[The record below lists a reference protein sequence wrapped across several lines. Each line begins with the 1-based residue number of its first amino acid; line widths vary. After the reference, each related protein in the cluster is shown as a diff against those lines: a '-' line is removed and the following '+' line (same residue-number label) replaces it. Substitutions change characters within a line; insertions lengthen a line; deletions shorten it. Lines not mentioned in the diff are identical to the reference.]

1 MDHTNPNESA
11 RKYRLLLVDDQVQN
25 LKVLGHYLYE
35 NGYDF
40 AFATNG
46 QQAIEMV
53 GHNLPDLILL
63 DISMPEMDGFTVCR
77 KLKENPETEGIPIIF
92 LTAKIET
99 SDIVKGFDAGA
110 VDYITKPFNS
120 RELLARISTHLQ
132 LQDYRKMAAEQNRV
146 CKEQNLELAETNKL
160 LSLSKESNA
169 SEAERLKAMNEQL
182 LASEEKLK
190 HTNAQ
195 KDRFF
200 SIISHDLRGPLGAIK
215 LQLEMISS
223 IADQLSKDEIVSMIQ
238 TLEEAANRTFALLE
252 NLLHWSRVQQ
262 GREEFLPESI
272 ELSSLVEDSISLH
285 SINSLK
291 KEITI
296 IKRIPEDLYVLC
308 DGNMISTV
316 VRNLLSNA
324 IKFTPTGG
332 QIVVMAGADGDN
344 ALVSVADTGVGMDE
358 ESIEKL
364 FRIDV
369 SFTMPGTEN
378 EKGTG
383 LGLILCKEYVERNG
397 GTIAVSSTVGLGTAF
412 RFTIPLSQEGPKPGI
427 IDDEM
432 DEELVDSYYSA
443 VGG

>member
-1 MDHTNPNESA
+1 MNQTSPNGDT
-11 RKYRLLLVDDQVQN
+11 RKHRLLLVDDQVQN

-35 NGYDF
+35 NGFDF

-53 GHNLPDLILL
+53 GRDVPDLILL
-63 DISMPEMDGFTVCR
+63 DVSMPGMDGFTVCR
-77 KLKENPETEGIPIIF
+77 LLKEMPESKDIPIIF

-99 SDIVKGFDAGA
+99 SDIIKGFEAGA

-120 RELLARISTHLQ
+120 QEMLARVNTHLE
-132 LQDYRKMAAEQNRV
+132 LQEFKRNTAR
-146 CKEQNLELAETNKL
+146 QNLDYQKLNEKLQQTNDL
-160 LSLSKESNA
+160 LLRSQEDTLR
-169 SEAERLKAMNEQL
+169 EAERLKESNEQL
-182 LASEEKLK
+182 TISEEKFK
-190 HTNAQ
+190 QSNAM

-200 SIISHDLRGPLGAIK
+200 SLISHDLRSPLGAIK

-223 IADQLSKDEIVSMIQ
+223 MADQLTKEEIVSMIQ
-238 TLEEAANRTFALLE
+238 TLEEAANRTFSLLE

-262 GREEFLPESI
+262 GREEFNPESI

-291 KEITI
+291 KEITV
-296 IKRIPEDLYVLC
+296 IKRIHEDLIVYC

-324 IKFTPTGG
+324 IKFTPSGG
-332 QIVVMAGADGDN
+332 QIVIIASAEGDF
-344 ALVSVADTGVGMDE
+344 ATVSVADTGVGMDE
-358 ESIEKL
+358 ESLAKL

-369 SFTMPGTEN
+369 SFSMPGTEN

-383 LGLILCKEYVERNG
+383 LGLILCKEYIERNG
-397 GTIAVSSTVGLGTAF
+397 GKISVSSTIGLGTAF
-412 RFTIPLSQEGPKPGI
+412 RFTVPLSNEPPKPGI
-427 IDDEM
+427 IDDEI

-443 VGG
+443 VGE